1 MGPSSY
7 GDRRYEVES
16 PGRGCGCLLAI
27 FFVVT
32 IGALI
37 VEVVFG
43 VDFSIPVGG
52 Y

>member
-1 MGPSSY
+1 MDPRSY
-7 GDRRYEVES
+7 GDTRYEMES

-37 VEVVFG
+37 VEALFG
-43 VDFSIPVGG
+43 VDISIPIGG